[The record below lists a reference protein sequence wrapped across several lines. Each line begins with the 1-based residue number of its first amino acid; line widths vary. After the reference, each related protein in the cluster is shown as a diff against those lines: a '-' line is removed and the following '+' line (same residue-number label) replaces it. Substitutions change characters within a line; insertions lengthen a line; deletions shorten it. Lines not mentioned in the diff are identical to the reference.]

1 MSNVPEICYSI
12 CGAVALVA
20 LALLP
25 WALRTARRGR
35 DYVTVQDV
43 PTPDGEW
50 L

>member
-1 MSNVPEICYSI
+1 MRHLPDICISI

-25 WALRTARRGR
+25 WLWRTMWRGR

-43 PTPDGEW
+43 PTPDGES